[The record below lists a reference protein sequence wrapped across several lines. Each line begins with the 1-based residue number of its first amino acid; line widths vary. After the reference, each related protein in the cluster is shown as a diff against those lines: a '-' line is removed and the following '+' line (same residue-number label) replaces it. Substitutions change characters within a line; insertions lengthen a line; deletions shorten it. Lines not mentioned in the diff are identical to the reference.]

1 MELRAHIADTAQV
14 AMKMAWHCNAEQQW
28 VAEVERF
35 VGRWPH
41 LLELATP
48 MRRSAMKLGRGGT
61 QAWGSGGPPSAAFGA
76 DPVNLHN
83 PEIAMGRGTPTRRV
97 ASSSAWELA
106 ERTKENTKGGHAC
119 KHCKG
124 FWKANRGASR
134 FFSPFTLSAGI

>member
-1 MELRAHIADTAQV
+1 MELRAYIPDTAQV
-14 AMKMAWHCNAEQQW
+14 AMKMAWRCNAEQQW
-28 VAEVERF
+28 VAEVEKF
-35 VGRWPH
+35 MKRWPH
-41 LLELATP
+41 LLELAT
-48 MRRSAMKLGRGGT
+48 RGGT
-61 QAWGSGGPPSAAFGA
+61 QAWGSGGPPLAAFGT

-97 ASSSAWELA
+97 ASSSAWELV

-134 FFSPFTLSAGI
+134 FFWFFTLSAGI